1 MKKAIFVTKIVVVF
15 SLCVSLGLGFTFPV
29 TGYAN
34 CEGIP
39 GPAYFSLYKN
49 KGATFSSVMHADT
62 MQKYE
67 IEWFV
72 GSKSLG
78 SVVKKAGESFTLK
91 KLEFSSQTFSI
102 TGFYQ
107 KGSEWIVSHSKIFP
121 DPEGGMQ
128 VRFDDGACD
137 NSFVN
142 SPDLKVTIKID

>member
-1 MKKAIFVTKIVVVF
+1 MAKVVTVIP
-15 SLCVSLGLGFTFPV
+15 LCVGLGLSITFPII
-29 TGYAN
+29 TYAN

-49 KGATFSSVMHADT
+49 RGATFTSAMNADA
-62 MQKYE
+62 MQRYE

-78 SVVKKAGESFTLK
+78 SVVKMAGESFTLK
-91 KLEFSSQTFSI
+91 KLKFSSQTFSI
-102 TGFYQ
+102 TGFY
-107 KGSEWIVSHSKIFP
+107 KKNNEWIVSHSKIFP
-121 DPEGGMQ
+121 DPGGGMQ

-137 NSFVN
+137 NSFVT